1 MGNMRT
7 ENKGRGLGNGIATL
21 LLLSHQIRKKR
32 MGNRKRKN
40 RLVPHGG

>member
-21 LLLSHQIRKKR
+21 LLLSHQIRKKEW
-32 MGNRKRKN
+32 GIEKGKID
-40 RLVPHGG
+40 